1 MNYQQQSL
9 QSATGVELIVALYDG
24 AIRFLHRAIRAV
36 EEDDVIERR
45 FAVKRAIDIIIYLQA
60 CLRTNMGGGEV
71 AHSLAD
77 FYDAMFQ
84 RTLEAS
90 HDNSAEGL
98 LEVIACLR
106 NVRDAWTIVARDPQA
121 NGVMPRDMRLSSDTT
136 AQPMAFAAPTPK
148 TEAGNARWS
157 A

>member
-9 QSATGVELIVALYDG
+9 QSATSVELTIALYDG
-24 AIRFLHRAIRAV
+24 AVRFLHRAIRAV

-45 FAVKRAIDIIIYLQA
+45 FAVKRAIDILIYLQA
-60 CLRTNMGGGEV
+60 CLRTDVGGEV
-71 AHSLAD
+71 AHSLGD
-77 FYDAMFQ
+77 FYAAMFQ

-90 HDNSAEGL
+90 HDNSTDGL

-121 NGVMPRDMRLSSDTT
+121 NSVMPRDMRTP
-136 AQPMAFAAPTPK
+136 QEGIRPTPLVIAK
-148 TEAGNARWS
+148 ASGEANSTRWS

>member
-1 MNYQQQSL
+1 LNYQQQSL
-9 QSATGVELIVALYDG
+9 QGATGVELTIALYDG
-24 AIRFLHRAIRAV
+24 AVRFLHRAIRAV

-45 FAVKRAIDIIIYLQA
+45 FAVKRAVDIIIYLQA
-60 CLRTNMGGGEV
+60 CLRTDVGGEV

-77 FYDAMFQ
+77 FYTAMFQ
-84 RTLEAS
+84 RVLEAS
-90 HDNSAEGL
+90 HDHSAEGL

-121 NGVMPRDMRLSSDTT
+121 NSVMPRDMRTSQENNRPIPLVTT
-136 AQPMAFAAPTPK
+136 RRDV
-148 TEAGNARWS
+148 EAGAARWS